1 MGNNE
6 SIDTSDS
13 TCSNI
18 YVNTKEFHIAR
29 ILPRNNEFINQNL
42 ISDKCRFSYDSNL
55 FARVTDIDDSK
66 LLTLDT
72 QEKNKKKKMKVFFS
86 RPKS

>member
-18 YVNTKEFHIAR
+18 YINTKEFHIAR
-29 ILPRNNEFINQNL
+29 ILPRNNEYINQNL
-42 ISDKCRFSYDSNL
+42 ISDKSRFSYDSNL
-55 FARVTDIDDSK
+55 FARVTEIDDTK
-66 LLTLDT
+66 LRVTDT
-72 QEKNKKKKMKVFFS
+72 SRRKNEKK
-86 RPKS
+86 

>member
-18 YVNTKEFHIAR
+18 YVNTKELHIAR
-29 ILPRNNEFINQNL
+29 ILPRNNQFINQNI
-42 ISDKCRFSYDSNL
+42 ISDKSRFSYDSNL
-55 FARVTDIDDSK
+55 FARVTQIDDSK
-66 LLTLDT
+66 LLTL
-72 QEKNKKKKMKVFFS
+72 EKQNTRKG
-86 RPKS
+86 